1 MYLFP
6 WRWAVFDFDCHHGV
20 LDADAM
26 VMVLDVGGVWLCEE
40 RLVGCE
46 L

>member
-6 WRWAVFDFDCHHGV
+6 WRWAVLDFDFHHGV

-26 VMVLDVGGVWLCEE
+26 VMVLDVGGVWL
-40 RLVGCE
+40 LVV
-46 L
+46 